1 MGATISGTK
10 TYFSSHALPN
20 SGTVVLGKTGWQISP
35 VGFGCYRIYD
45 TNSTHVEALR
55 LALESGCNLI
65 DTSSNYTNGSAER
78 AVGKVLAEL
87 IALKKITRD
96 GVVVVT
102 KVGYVQ
108 GENMK
113 LVRERMSEADPF
125 SEMVEY
131 SEDCWHCISPDF
143 LEDQITRCLQRLG
156 LKQIDV
162 LLLHNPEYFLKS
174 VPDHAEYYRRIKT
187 AFEYLE
193 TEVRKGRIQYYG
205 VSSNSF
211 PEAKEHP
218 EYTSLETLVEFA
230 GEHFAVIQFPMN
242 LYEPG
247 AALEE
252 NNTGKTLA
260 ERARKS
266 KIGTLVNRPLNAFHA
281 TSGGADKMSRLAD
294 FPSHHGIDTAALV
307 KEALARTMEL
317 ESRYPGNAL
326 IPAKRIAW
334 GHILRENVERLAELD
349 TWTQVLNFQIRPV
362 LEAAFHILTPAHPE
376 WVKEYRNVSNAL
388 FESFTAFLEAKAAV
402 ESQIL
407 KANLNQAVP
416 ALKSSKTLSQKAVR
430 IYRSIPG
437 IDCILVGMRKSAYVK
452 DILKLQPV
460 LNSDEAFEAL
470 SAARAVEV
478 QET

>member
-10 TYFSSHALPN
+10 AYFSTHPLTN
-20 SGTVVLGKTGWQISP
+20 SGAITLGKTGWQISP

-45 TNSTHVEALR
+45 TNTGHIEALK

-65 DTSSNYTNGSAER
+65 DASTNYTNGSAEKG
-78 AVGKVLAEL
+78 VGKVLSQL
-87 IALKKITRD
+87 IGAKNIARD
-96 GVVVVT
+96 QVVVVT

-113 LVRERMSEADPF
+113 LARSRVSEDRPF

-131 SEDCWHCISPDF
+131 NDDCWHCISPDF
-143 LEDQITRCLQRLG
+143 LEDQITRSLQRLG

-174 VPDHAEYYRRIKT
+174 GGDHSEYYRRIKA

-205 VSSNSF
+205 VSSNTF
-211 PEAKEHP
+211 PEPKEHP
-218 EYTSLETLVEFA
+218 EYTSLETLLEFG

-252 NNTGKTLA
+252 NNSGKSVA
-260 ERARKS
+260 ELARKS
-266 KIGTLVNRPLNAFHA
+266 KIGTLVNRPLNAFL
-281 TSGGADKMSRLAD
+281 SNGKMSRLAD
-294 FPSHHGIDTAALV
+294 FTSHHGIDTATLV
-307 KEALARTMEL
+307 KDTLAKTMEL
-317 ESRYPGNAL
+317 ESRYPGAAL
-326 IPAKRIAW
+326 IPAKKIAW

-362 LEAAFHILTPAHPE
+362 LEAAFHILRPAHAE
-376 WVKEYRNVSNAL
+376 WVTEYQNVSNAL
-388 FESFTAFLEAKAAV
+388 FESFTAFLESKAAI
-402 ESQIL
+402 ESQVL
-407 KANLNQAVP
+407 KATLNQACP
-416 ALKSSKTLSQKAVR
+416 ALKSSKTLSQKAIR

-437 IDCILVGMRKSAYVK
+437 IDCVLVGMRKTAYVK
-452 DILKLQPV
+452 DILDLQPA
-460 LNSDEAFEAL
+460 LTPEEAIEAL
-470 SAARAVEV
+470 TGARAHEE
-478 QET
+478 QEQRES